1 MQTNCALFRV
11 TRVYGSVGCC
21 HWNWLHI
28 QLFTNLIQSY
38 AAPEDCVYDGKSPWR
53 WY

>member
-1 MQTNCALFRV
+1 V

-21 HWNWLHI
+21 HWNQFHI
-28 QLFTNLIQSY
+28 QLFKDLIQSS
-38 AAPEDCVYDGKSPWR
+38 AVPGDCVYDGKSPWR